1 MHEHPQGTPP
11 RRPHLG
17 DEGTRRAGQVH
28 SADDADGGAH
38 RRGGG
43 HARTGARRR
52 RGLQVITKEAKKR
65 AESAEAFSAAGRD
78 ELAAQERAEGEI
90 LARYLPQQL
99 GDDELAALCAR
110 CRGGRRGR
118 DRAGAGP
125 RQMGQVM
132 KKAQAAAAGR
142 ADGKR
147 VSAAVKALLVAPQ

>member
-1 MHEHPQGTPP
+1 MSTLKERLRADLTAAMKARDELVKSTLRMTLTAVHNVEVAGTEA
-11 RRPHLG
+11 R
-17 DEGTRRAGQVH
+17 EI
-28 SADDADGGAH
+28 DDAEV
-38 RRGGG
+38 
-43 HARTGARRR
+43 
-52 RGLQVITKEAKKR
+52 LQVITKEDKKR
-65 AESAEAFSAAGRD
+65 AESAEAFAAAGRD

-99 GDDELAALCAR
+99 GDDELAVLAR
-110 CRGGRRGR
+110 DAVAAVEAETGQ
-118 DRAGAGP
+118 APGP